1 MGATIA
7 IEPKRAERPSLRP
20 AHDSHLVDAH
30 VAEPGAQVS
39 GGEQRVRSVERLVQR
54 VRVEAVS
61 LRKGAARAG
70 GAGGQSGTHISSK
83 RDRWNGSVR
92 ACACVQW
99 LVNRTCSTFCWI
111 LMSSCCS
118 KMSRSRI

>member
-7 IEPKRAERPSLRP
+7 IEPRRAEMPSLRL

-30 VAEPGAQVS
+30 VAEPGAQVC

-54 VRVEAVS
+54 VCVEAVS

-70 GAGGQSGTHISSK
+70 GAG
-83 RDRWNGSVR
+83 
-92 ACACVQW
+92 
-99 LVNRTCSTFCWI
+99 
-111 LMSSCCS
+111 
-118 KMSRSRI
+118 

>member
-1 MGATIA
+1 MNGIFHVLRAVAGCASARLPVGATIA
-7 IEPKRAERPSLRP
+7 IEPRRAERPSLRP

-30 VAEPGAQVS
+30 VAEPGAQVC

-70 GAGGQSGTHISSK
+70 GAG
-83 RDRWNGSVR
+83 
-92 ACACVQW
+92 
-99 LVNRTCSTFCWI
+99 
-111 LMSSCCS
+111 
-118 KMSRSRI
+118 